1 MTVPKFPVFVLTSLM
16 LSAGLGSAQMN
27 HANHGATAV
36 PSTGS
41 PAANAFHRE
50 MTASM
55 AKMHEDMT
63 SAPMTGNPDIDF
75 AEMMIPHHQGAID
88 MAKIQLKY
96 GKDPALR
103 TLADEIITAQEKEIV
118 EMRQRIRELKAA
130 NPQTTSSVHKN
141 H

>member
-1 MTVPKFPVFVLTSLM
+1 MTREKLHALMLASVM
-16 LSAGLGSAQMN
+16 LSAGFASAQIN
-27 HANHGATAV
+27 HANHTATASDSSH
-36 PSTGS
+36 P
-41 PAANAFHRE
+41 ANAFHRE
-50 MTASM
+50 MTQSM

-103 TLADEIITAQEKEIV
+103 TLADEIITAQEKEIA
-118 EMRQRIRELKAA
+118 EMRQRIQQLKAA
-130 NPQTTSSVHKN
+130 NPQTTTTAHSH